1 MKPIKIV
8 VFAFILGGTSIFTQ
22 CKKEEV
28 DLLDC
33 AGVTPTYTANVKTIL
48 DNNCA
53 TAGCHSASS
62 RRAGYDLSSYA
73 ASVTSGGNQAFLGS
87 VQHISGYDPMPDG
100 GAKLP
105 EADVKTLSC
114 WVQNGMPQ

>member
-1 MKPIKIV
+1 MNPIKIA
-8 VFAFILGGTSIFTQ
+8 VFAFIVGGTSVFTQ

-28 DLLDC
+28 KLFDC
-33 AGVTPTYTANVKTIL
+33 AGTAASYATNVKTIL

-53 TAGCHSASS
+53 TAGCHNASS

-73 ASVTSGGNQAFLGS
+73 ASVTSGGNKAFLGS
-87 VQHISGYDPMPDG
+87 IQHISGYSPMPDG
-100 GAKLP
+100 GAKLS